1 VSNVLFGGAGA
12 WSAADKLKPR
22 LDPNQQAVAGVI
34 RPKETCDA
42 GENQRYTNRSNTSSV
57 EGGIFGGPWG
67 SPAKAACEA
76 RCPSRG
82 GRDPNV
88 SSVPGGI
95 LTWE

>member
-1 VSNVLFGGAGA
+1 MWAK
-12 WSAADKLKPR
+12 ADKPKSR

-34 RPKETCDA
+34 KPKEADGGNRTA
-42 GENQRYTNRSNTSSV
+42 LTNRSNASSV
-57 EGGIFGGPWG
+57 EGGIFAGPWG

-82 GRDPNV
+82 GRDPNI